1 MVDPVGLY
9 NQILHITKAEQ
20 KSLDNNDFDTLIKQI
35 EERERLLEE
44 TKKVDFSLIDENRKG
59 SIRQLLDEIKTID
72 EKNIMRIELLKN
84 TVKEDIAGTVEQKKV
99 QKYISSYNRIQKG
112 VQG

>member
-1 MVDPVGLY
+1 MIDPIGLY

-20 KSLDNNDFDTLIKQI
+20 KSLDNNDFDTLLQQI

-44 TKKVDFSLIDENRKG
+44 TKKIDFTAIDESRKS

-72 EKNIMRIELLKN
+72 ENNIMRIELIKN
-84 TVKEDIAGTVEQKKV
+84 NVKDDISETVEKKKV
-99 QKYISSYNRIQKG
+99 QKYIANYSKIQKG
-112 VQG
+112 MQG